1 MAGSSGGIRAGK
13 AYVEIH
19 GDSTPLM
26 RAMKTLPKTIVS
38 ASAGIGLAGG
48 VVGGL
53 IAGGIAS
60 AFSAVTDFARTLGDT
75 AGRLVDMADRTGVSV
90 SALAELDFAATK
102 GGTSLETLEGGL
114 RKMSV
119 NLADAAGG
127 SKTAV
132 AAFDAIG
139 VSVSEL
145 SGLSPDQQFERI
157 ADGLAGIADPGKR
170 AAAAMDIFGKSGAD
184 LLPLVKDG
192 AKGVQAFR
200 EDAKRLGSISGETAG
215 TLDRL
220 GDVFDTVAFAVGN
233 SASTIAATFGPQLE
247 SIGSTVISLA
257 GWLSETAQAVQ
268 PIVAGFSNAAHE
280 LLNFGTAADIV
291 KGIGITLQEQFGPL
305 GETLVGVAT
314 YAGGEWMKLFDILG
328 TGWQGFFDAIAA
340 GDLATAFEVQVA
352 TLDVLWQQALAT
364 LGVDWVDWT
373 ATIESTF
380 VEVSATLQSVWTETT
395 AGLGKLWND
404 LVATISDLWD
414 GFVGWFESTII
425 TAQNMVGILSDEA
438 AKAQKRAVEDRT
450 DKKIGERSASTE
462 SANSR
467 IEEQRAARRAEIERN
482 RQSRNGAIWDDAKTN
497 TSAKRLA
504 DAKAKQDALAGQAA
518 DNLAAAQAAQPLNP
532 KKPGDEMRSVAIA
545 GSAAMMATSAGAIS
559 FGGAAAGMAA
569 SQGPM
574 NKLVSSNEQIA
585 ENTEKLVRKF
595 TDDPFGVMG

>member
-1 MAGSSGGIRAGK
+1 
-13 AYVEIH
+13 
-19 GDSTPLM
+19 M
-26 RAMKTLPKTIVS
+26 RTMKTLPKSLVS
-38 ASAGIGLAGG
+38 ASAGLGLAGG

-53 IAGGIAS
+53 IATGIAS
-60 AFSAVTDFARTLGDT
+60 AFTAVTDFARTLGDT
-75 AGRLVDMADRTGVSV
+75 AGRLVDMADRTGVGV

-119 NLADAAGG
+119 NLADAAAG
-127 SKTAV
+127 SKTAR

-157 ADGLAGIADPGKR
+157 ADGLAGISDPGAR

-184 LLPLVKDG
+184 LLPLMKDG
-192 AKGVQAFR
+192 AKGIQAFR
-200 EDAKRLGSISGETAG
+200 DDAKRLGSISGPTAD

-220 GDVFDTVAFAVGN
+220 GDVFDTVSFAVGN
-233 SASTIAATFGPQLE
+233 SAANIAATFGPQLE
-247 SIGSTVISLA
+247 SIGGIAISLA
-257 GWLSETAQAVQ
+257 GWLSQTAQAVQ
-268 PIVAGFSNAAHE
+268 PIVAGFANAAHE
-280 LLNFGTAADIV
+280 LLNFSTAAEIV
-291 KGIGITLQEQFGPL
+291 QGIGSTLQEQFGPL
-305 GETLVGVAT
+305 GETLVGAAT

-328 TGWQGFFDAIAA
+328 TGWSGFFDAIAA
-340 GDLATAFEVQVA
+340 GDLATAFDVQIA

-364 LGVDWVDWT
+364 LGVDWVEWT

-414 GFVGWFESTII
+414 GFVGWFQSTII
-425 TAQNMVGILSDEA
+425 TAQQMVGMLSDEA

-450 DKKIGERSASTE
+450 DKKIGERSAATD

-467 IEEQRAARRAEIERN
+467 IEADRAARRAEIERN
-482 RQSRNGAIWDDAKTN
+482 RQSRSDAIWDDAKTN

-504 DAKAKQDALAGQAA
+504 DAKAKQEALAGKAA
-518 DNLAAAQAAQPLNP
+518 DNLAAIQAAQPLLPTN
-532 KKPGDEMRSVAIA
+532 PGDEMRNTARA
-545 GSAAMMATSAGAIS
+545 GMSAMFASSAGAIS

-569 SQGPM
+569 NQGPI
-574 NKLVSSNEQIA
+574 NKLVTSSEEIA
-585 ENTEKLVRKF
+585 ENTKRLVKKF
-595 TDDPFGVMG
+595 DDDPFGVMG